1 MRLQSPRRCAALALH
16 GALLLGLS
24 AAAPAAS
31 LPVDQLRAPAG
42 FRVELLTDAVPNAR
56 AMALGRYAD
65 GRGVLYV
72 GSMRAGN
79 VYAVELDGDRA
90 SAVRLVAS
98 GLALPAGVAYRAGSL
113 YVSAVSR
120 ILRFDAIDDRLANPP
135 SPVVVT
141 DRLPADTHHG
151 AKFIAFGPD
160 GRLYV
165 PVGAPC
171 NVCKPGEQHGVL
183 LRMNADGSGLERIA
197 SGIRNS
203 VGFDW
208 NPADKT
214 LWFTDNGRDM
224 LGDDLPSDELN
235 RLERPGQDFGFP
247 YCHQGDTPDPEFG
260 AQRPC
265 SEFVAPVARLG
276 AHVAALGMRFY
287 DGRQFPEAYRNNIF
301 IAEHGSWN
309 RSRKVGYR
317 VVRVVLDR
325 QGRVERHE
333 PFLEGWLQVDAAGR
347 ETVRGRPADVLVMPD
362 GALLVSDDEEGAIYR
377 VVYRSG
383 SAE

>member
-1 MRLQSPRRCAALALH
+1 
-16 GALLLGLS
+16 
-24 AAAPAAS
+24 
-31 LPVDQLRAPAG
+31 RAPAG

-56 AMALGRYAD
+56 AMVLGRYAN

-72 GSMRAGN
+72 GSMRAGR
-79 VYAVELDGDRA
+79 VYAVELEGDRA
-90 SAVRLVAS
+90 GPVRIVAS

-135 SPVVVT
+135 SPAVVT

-171 NVCKPGEQHGVL
+171 NVCKPGEQHGIL

-235 RLERPGQDFGFP
+235 RLERAGQDFGFP

-333 PFLEGWLQVDAAGR
+333 PFVEGWLQVDAAGR

-362 GALLVSDDEEGAIYR
+362 GALLVSDDEAGAIYR
-377 VVYRSG
+377 IVYRSG
-383 SAE
+383 GAE